1 MDALATPPP
10 FRHSGRLVL
19 SGHQPYLMPWGGF
32 WNKVAHSDLF
42 VVTAGM
48 KYSSGDY
55 QRRVKL
61 YGKWLVVPVE
71 HRSTA
76 KAIKD
81 VRIDGD
87 ALPALARQIKG
98 RMLQAHAPFYDRIEP
113 VVECLVGTRF
123 TWLLDL
129 DLTLMLKIRALL
141 GLTTDFVVDLDTRD
155 GLSATEKLIDI
166 CETHSGKVLL
176 CGAKG
181 VEYMDQSILPGGLEF
196 WRQQVAVPEVGPD
209 SVLQLIAQEPFAT
222 ERVLRC
228 ARWER
233 LFA

>member
-1 MDALATPPP
+1 VDALATPPP

-71 HRSTA
+71 QGATA

-81 VRIDGD
+81 VRIDSD
-87 ALPALARQIKG
+87 ALPGLARQIKG
-98 RMLQAHAPFYDRIEP
+98 RMLQHHAPYYDRIEP
-113 VVECLVGTRF
+113 IVECLLGTTF

-141 GLTTDFVVDLDTRD
+141 GFPADFAVDLNTRD
-155 GLSATEKLIDI
+155 GMTATEKLVDI
-166 CETHSGKVLL
+166 CETHGGKVLL

-181 VEYMDQSILPGGLEF
+181 VDYMDQSILPDDIEF
-196 WRQQVAVPEVGPD
+196 WGQRVDVPVVGSD
-209 SVLQLIAQEPFAT
+209 SVLQLIAHDPVAP
-222 ERVLRC
+222 ERVLAC
-228 ARWER
+228 GQWER